1 MQESVTY
8 QSLLAE
14 GRAEGRAEGIE
25 QGIRHVAIN
34 MLKEGMSIEVVARVT
49 GLTVEQVQQLQIA
62 EAEKPGE

>member
-1 MQESVTY
+1 MQELVTY

-14 GRAEGRAEGIE
+14 GRAEGVEEGI
-25 QGIRHVAIN
+25 RRVAID
-34 MLKEGMSIEVVARVT
+34 MLKEGMLIKVVTRVT

>member
-1 MQESVTY
+1 MRQVVIY
-8 QSLLAE
+8 L
-14 GRAEGRAEGIE
+14 RAEGRAEGIE

-62 EAEKPGE
+62 EAEKPGA

>member
-1 MQESVTY
+1 ME
-8 QSLLAE
+8 E
-14 GRAEGRAEGIE
+14 EGIRR
-25 QGIRHVAIN
+25 IAIN

>member
-14 GRAEGRAEGIE
+14 GRAEGVE
-25 QGIRHVAIN
+25 QGIRRVGIN

-49 GLTVEQVQQLQIA
+49 GLTVEQVQQLLA
-62 EAEKPGE
+62 EAEKIGE